1 VVGGDVRPGAALA
14 EAVVSRIGRQPYIAA
29 VGTDAGQADIGGEEP
44 VGCVNALG
52 SSLVPVKHSAKEVGS
67 AYPGSSSLPNQGQ
80 TGGRAGRFQPKRSVW
95 TVLVE
100 VLDVDP
106 EDLLQV
112 PAAEDQQPRTS
123 SQSRHSARMLRT
135 HRSA

>member
-1 VVGGDVRPGAALA
+1 
-14 EAVVSRIGRQPYIAA
+14 
-29 VGTDAGQADIGGEEP
+29 
-44 VGCVNALG
+44 
-52 SSLVPVKHSAKEVGS
+52 VKHSAKEVGS

-112 PAAEDQQPRTS
+112 PAAEDQQPVKAFGVDAP
-123 SQSRHSARMLRT
+123 H